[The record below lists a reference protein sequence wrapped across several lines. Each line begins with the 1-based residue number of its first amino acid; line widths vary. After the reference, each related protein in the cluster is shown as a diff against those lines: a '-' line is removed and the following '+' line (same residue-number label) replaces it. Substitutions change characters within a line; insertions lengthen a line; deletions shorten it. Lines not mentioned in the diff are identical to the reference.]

1 MTFTKILDN
10 TRGWS
15 RFDVSNFTSVFPI
28 APFLELFFD
37 NEIVLS
43 DSFYVSVKYTKNDS
57 TSDND
62 NLDMTL
68 GWFESLSN
76 NYYFPIQSYRK
87 KDTPGEDDPWTYGEI
102 QAYPLLFPIIRLDGG
117 TCPEVRN
124 VHFIKAG
131 SSAAI
136 AMWDEGVNHRDWQFY
151 IGPQGAL
158 PNEEEAVT
166 DNVPRHLLNGLSPT
180 AHYDVYVRA
189 RCRFVRGDEWSS
201 WTGPIDLCMATIGID
216 EADAV
221 EWSLTPNPAHGSV
234 TVQCDEGITAV
245 ELLSVKGETVQRRN
259 AAGAYS
265 CTLDI
270 TGMAKGIYIV
280 QITTPQGIA
289 ARKLAVE

>member
-1 MTFTKILDN
+1 M
-10 TRGWS
+10 
-15 RFDVSNFTSVFPI
+15 
-28 APFLELFFD
+28 
-37 NEIVLS
+37 
-43 DSFYVSVKYTKNDS
+43 
-57 TSDND
+57 
-62 NLDMTL
+62 
-68 GWFESLSN
+68 
-76 NYYFPIQSYRK
+76 
-87 KDTPGEDDPWTYGEI
+87 
-102 QAYPLLFPIIRLDGG
+102 LFPIVRLDGD
-117 TCPEVRN
+117 TCPEVQN

-221 EWSLTPNPAHGSV
+221 DWSLTPNPAHGSV

-259 AAGAYS
+259 AAGAQS
-265 CTLDI
+265 CILDL

-280 QITTPQGIA
+280 QITTPQGTA